1 MTQAVAIDS
10 AASNGMGAAVSGERP
25 GGSQRELRSVQDE
38 GSATSHALPADAPPG
53 PAAEPELYT
62 VSVRNLCAFAARSGD
77 LDQRFTPSPTAQQGR
92 QGHQLVAQRRAPHH
106 ESEVSLSGRFGGLV
120 VRGRADGFDPRSH
133 TLEEVKTYRGALAA
147 VPAQQ
152 QAMHWAQLK
161 VYGWLMCQSR
171 GLQALTLSLV
181 YFDII
186 EQTESPQQQRVD
198 ADALRR
204 FFESLCV
211 PFLAWARHEV
221 AHRARRD
228 AALVQRAFPQLPFR
242 AGQRDLAAA
251 VYKACLAPQPL
262 LAQAPTGIGKT
273 MATVYPALRAMPG
286 RGSDKLFFL
295 TAKTPG
301 RQVALE
307 ALRRMRDR
315 SGQGAEPLPLRVIEL
330 VAREKACEH
339 RDKACH
345 GASCPLARGFYDR
358 LPAARQAAAQA
369 QWLDQQALRTVAL
382 AHGVCPYY
390 LGHEMVR
397 WSDVVVGDYN
407 YYFDRSAMLHA
418 LTVENSWRVSLLV
431 DEAHNL
437 VPRGCAMYSADLD
450 HAETLAA
457 RALAPPAVRGR
468 IDALLDQW
476 QLLQQRDAPAQP
488 QADWTLLDE
497 PPENWLR
504 TLHRLN
510 QALGEHVNGGETG
523 SDDVLLPFYFRT
535 LAMATLAD
543 AFGEHSLCEYERA
556 AAAMPEVGPQPGR
569 LAAGP
574 PGGHEAIWGGPAPS
588 LGYQAGSGASD
599 PSGVG
604 ECLSDGPASSHAG
617 SAATAQQSLAGAGFD
632 DLDASGRIRLRNIVP
647 GHFLAA
653 RWACADAVVL
663 FSATLQ
669 PADYYCALLGLP
681 AHTRQIDLPSP
692 FRAEQLAVRVVP
704 VSTRR
709 DVRARSLNTL
719 VATMAGQFR
728 QRPGNYLAFFS
739 SFDYLELA
747 CARLRQRH
755 PEVAVWAQARQM
767 DEAARRDFLDRFG
780 RASAGIGFAV
790 LGGVFGEGIDL
801 PGARLIG
808 AFIATLGL
816 PQFDPVNE
824 AIRARLDDRFGQGY
838 EYTYV
843 YPGLQK
849 VVQAAGRVIRTET
862 DTGSVVLLDARYNEP
877 RYRALLPSWWQITP
891 AGAAQ

>member
-1 MTQAVAIDS
+1 MTQAGASSPDAGDVS
-10 AASNGMGAAVSGERP
+10 HPVTAAKAPQDP
-25 GGSQRELRSVQDE
+25 G
-38 GSATSHALPADAPPG
+38 
-53 PAAEPELYT
+53 AEPVLYT

-77 LDQRFTPSPTAQQGR
+77 LDLRFTPSPTAQQGR
-92 QGHQLVAQRRAPHH
+92 QGHQLVARRRAPHH
-106 ESEVSLSGRFGGLV
+106 ESEVSLSGQYGGLM

-133 TLEEVKTYRGALAA
+133 TLEEVKTYRGALDN
-147 VPAQQ
+147 VSTQQ

-161 VYGWLMCQSR
+161 VYGWLMCRSR
-171 GLQALTLSLV
+171 GLPALTLSLV
-181 YFDII
+181 FFDIV
-186 EQTESPQQQRVD
+186 EQTESPQQQRLE
-198 ADALRR
+198 ADVLRQ
-204 FFESLCV
+204 FFETLCE
-211 PFLAWARHEV
+211 PFLAWARDQV

-228 AALVQRAFPQLPFR
+228 AALVQREFPQLPFR
-242 AGQRDLAAA
+242 AGQRDLAVA
-251 VYKACLAPQPL
+251 VYKACVTAQPL

-273 MATVYPALRAMPG
+273 IATVYAALRAMPE

-301 RQVALE
+301 RQVALD
-307 ALRRMRDR
+307 ALQRMRQPAR
-315 SGQGAEPLPLRVIEL
+315 QGAAVLPLRVIEL
-330 VAREKACEH
+330 VARDKACEY

-358 LPAARQAAAQA
+358 LPAARQAAAHA
-369 QWLDQQALRTVAL
+369 QWLDQRALRSVAL

-418 LTVENSWRVSLLV
+418 LTVENNWRVGLLV

-450 HAETLAA
+450 HAQTLAV
-457 RALAPPAVRGR
+457 RAQAPGELRGR

-476 QLLQQRDAPAQP
+476 QLLQQQHDAPAQERS
-488 QADWTLLDE
+488 DWAVLDE
-497 PPENWLR
+497 PPETWLR
-504 TLHRLN
+504 TLHKLN
-510 QALGEHVNGGETG
+510 QALGEHVSGNTPDG
-523 SDDVLLPFYFRT
+523 DDALVPFYFRT

-543 AFGEHSLCEYERA
+543 AFGEHSLCEYECMA
-556 AAAMPEVGPQPGR
+556 
-569 LAAGP
+569 
-574 PGGHEAIWGGPAPS
+574 
-588 LGYQAGSGASD
+588 
-599 PSGVG
+599 
-604 ECLSDGPASSHAG
+604 PASPGNGRSPGHRASGSPVHAG
-617 SAATAQQSLAGAGFD
+617 EVALAQRSLAGAGFD
-632 DLDASGRIRLRNIVP
+632 APDVSGRIRLRNVVP

-653 RWACADAVVL
+653 RWHGADAVVL

-669 PADYYCALLGLP
+669 PADYYRTLLGLP
-681 AHTRQIDLPSP
+681 DSTRYVDLPSP

-709 DVRARSLNTL
+709 DVRTRSLDRL
-719 VATMAGQFR
+719 VETMAR
-728 QRPGNYLAFFS
+728 QYQHRPGNYLAFFS

-747 CARLRQRH
+747 CARLRERH
-755 PEVAVWAQARQM
+755 PDVAVWAQARQM
-767 DEAARRDFLDRFG
+767 DEAARRHFLDRFG
-780 RASAGIGFAV
+780 HDSTGIGFAV

-824 AIRARLDDRFGQGY
+824 AICARLDERFGQGY
-838 EYTYV
+838 EYTYI

-862 DTGSVVLLDARYNEP
+862 DTGCVVLLDARYNEP
-877 RYRALLPSWWQITP
+877 RYRALLPSWWQIAPT
-891 AGAAQ
+891 AVALQ

>member
-1 MTQAVAIDS
+1 MSACSEAAPAH
-10 AASNGMGAAVSGERP
+10 AASEP
-25 GGSQRELRSVQDE
+25 G
-38 GSATSHALPADAPPG
+38 
-53 PAAEPELYT
+53 AEPVLYT

-77 LDQRFTPSPTAQQGR
+77 LDLRFTPSPTAQQGR
-92 QGHQLVAQRRAPHH
+92 QGHQLVAQRRGPQH
-106 ESEVSLSGRFGGLV
+106 EAEVALSGRFGSLL

-133 TLEEVKTYRGALAA
+133 TLEEVKTYRGALADL
-147 VPAQQ
+147 PAQQ

-171 GLQALTLSLV
+171 GLPALNLSLV
-181 YFDII
+181 YFDIVQ
-186 EQTESPQQQRVD
+186 QTESPRQQRFE

-204 FFESLCV
+204 FFEALCV
-211 PFLAWARHEV
+211 PFQAWARHEV

-228 AALVQRAFPQLPFR
+228 AALAQRAFPQLPFR

-251 VYKACLAPQPL
+251 VYKACTTAQPL

-273 MATVYPALRAMPG
+273 IATVYPALRAMPA

-307 ALRRMRDR
+307 ALQRVRDR
-315 SGQGAEPLPLRVIEL
+315 SQHGAGQLPLRVLEL
-330 VAREKACEH
+330 VARDKACEH

-369 QWLDQQALRTVAL
+369 QWLDQQALRAIAL
-382 AHGVCPYY
+382 THGVCPYY

-437 VPRGCAMYSADLD
+437 LPRASAMYSAELG
-450 HAETLAA
+450 HAETLTA

-468 IDALLDQW
+468 IDALLEQW
-476 QLLQQRDAPAQP
+476 QLLRQHDAPAQAA
-488 QADWTLLDE
+488 ADWSLLDA
-497 PPENWLR
+497 PPEAWLR
-504 TLHRLN
+504 ALHKLN
-510 QALGEHVNGGETG
+510 QALGEHVNDSRLD
-523 SDDVLLPFYFRT
+523 SDDALLSFYFRT
-535 LAMATLAD
+535 LEMAMLAD
-543 AFGEHSLCEYERA
+543 AFGDHSLCEYERTDATRPAVDAPPGA
-556 AAAMPEVGPQPGR
+556 AVAGDGPQASRCAPGAR
-569 LAAGP
+569 SARAR
-574 PGGHEAIWGGPAPS
+574 I
-588 LGYQAGSGASD
+588 AGSPAFARE
-599 PSGVG
+599 PALAQHALAG
-604 ECLSDGPASSHAG
+604 EGFDGPD
-617 SAATAQQSLAGAGFD
+617 AA
-632 DLDASGRIRLRNIVP
+632 GRIRLRNVVP
-647 GHFLAA
+647 GHFLAP
-653 RWACADAVVL
+653 RWDSADAVVL

-669 PADYYCALLGLP
+669 PADYYRALLGLP
-681 AHTRQIDLPSP
+681 ADARAIDLPSP

-709 DVRARSLNTL
+709 GARTRSLDHL
-719 VATMAGQFR
+719 VATMVGQFLH
-728 QRPGNYLAFFS
+728 RPGNYLAFFS

-747 CARLRQRH
+747 CARLRERH
-755 PEVAVWAQARQM
+755 PDIAVWAQARQM

-780 RASAGIGFAV
+780 HAGAGIGFAV

-824 AIRARLDDRFGQGY
+824 AIRERMDARFGQGY

-862 DTGSVVLLDARYNEP
+862 DTGCVVLLDARYNEP
-877 RYRALLPSWWQITP
+877 RYRALLPSWWQIAA
-891 AGAAQ
+891 AGAALR

>member
-1 MTQAVAIDS
+1 MGQKAGEKWTAAVDS
-10 AASNGMGAAVSGERP
+10 QPTLPKPDSLLVASGNAAVSTSLPSPSSGE
-25 GGSQRELRSVQDE
+25 
-38 GSATSHALPADAPPG
+38 PAAASCG
-53 PAAEPELYT
+53 PAMPACSEAAPTHDASEPGAEPVLYT

-77 LDQRFTPSPTAQQGR
+77 LDLRFTPSPTAQQGR
-92 QGHQLVAQRRAPHH
+92 QGHQLVAQRRGPQH
-106 ESEVSLSGRFGGLV
+106 EAEVVLCGQFGGLM

-133 TLEEVKTYRGALAA
+133 TLEEVKTYRGALAN

-161 VYGWLMCQSR
+161 VYGWLMCRSR
-171 GLQALTLSLV
+171 GLPALNLSLV
-181 YFDII
+181 YFDIV
-186 EQTESPQQQRVD
+186 EQSESPQQQRFE

-204 FFESLCV
+204 FFEALCV

-228 AALVQRAFPQLPFR
+228 AALAQRAFPQLPFR

-251 VYKACLAPQPL
+251 VYKACVTSQPL

-273 MATVYPALRAMPG
+273 MATVYPALRAMPE

-301 RQVALE
+301 RQVALD
-307 ALRRMRDR
+307 ALQRVRDR
-315 SGQGAEPLPLRVIEL
+315 SQQGAGPLPLRVLEL
-330 VAREKACEH
+330 LARDKACEH

-345 GASCPLARGFYDR
+345 GAPCPLARGFYDR

-369 QWLDQQALRTVAL
+369 QWLDRPALRAVAL
-382 AHGVCPYY
+382 AHGICPYY

-418 LTVENSWRVSLLV
+418 LTVENSWRISLLV

-437 VPRGCAMYSADLD
+437 LPRGCAMYSAELG
-450 HAETLAA
+450 HAETLAV
-457 RALAPPAVRGR
+457 RAQAPPAVRGR

-476 QLLQQRDAPAQP
+476 QLLQQHDAPAQ
-488 QADWTLLDE
+488 AAAEWTLLDA
-497 PPENWLR
+497 PPEAWLR
-504 TLHRLN
+504 TLHKLN
-510 QALGEHVNGGETG
+510 QTLGEHVNDSRLD

-535 LAMATLAD
+535 LEMATLAD
-543 AFGEHSLCEYERA
+543 AFGDHSLCEYERA
-556 AAAMPEVGPQPGR
+556 DATQPDVDS
-569 LAAGP
+569 P
-574 PGGHEAIWGGPAPS
+574 T
-588 LGYQAGSGASD
+588 
-599 PSGVG
+599 
-604 ECLSDGPASSHAG
+604 
-617 SAATAQQSLAGAGFD
+617 SAALAGFD
-632 DLDASGRIRLRNIVP
+632 DPDAAGRIRLRNIVP
-647 GHFLAA
+647 GHFLAP
-653 RWACADAVVL
+653 RWHSADAVVL

-669 PADYYCALLGLP
+669 PADYYRTLLGLP
-681 AHTRQIDLPSP
+681 AHTRAIDLPSP

-709 DVRARSLNTL
+709 GARTRSLDRL
-719 VATMAGQFR
+719 VATMVGQF
-728 QRPGNYLAFFS
+728 QHRPGNYLAFFS

-747 CARLRQRH
+747 CARLRQLH
-755 PEVAVWAQARQM
+755 PDVAVWAQARQM
-767 DEAARRDFLDRFG
+767 DEAARQGFLDRFG
-780 RASAGIGFAV
+780 HASAGIGFAV

-824 AIRARLDDRFGQGY
+824 AIRERMDERFGQGY

-862 DTGSVVLLDARYNEP
+862 DTGCVVLLDARYNEP
-877 RYRALLPSWWQITP
+877 RYRALLPSWWQI
-891 AGAAQ
+891 AAGGAALR